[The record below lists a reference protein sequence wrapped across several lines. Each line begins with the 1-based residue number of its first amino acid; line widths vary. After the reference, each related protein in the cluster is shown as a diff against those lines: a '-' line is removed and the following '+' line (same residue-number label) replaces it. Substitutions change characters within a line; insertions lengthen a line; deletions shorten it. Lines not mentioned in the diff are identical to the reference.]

1 MTKEFRDDVILE
13 EQTIKGYTTID
24 GKEVPIIHCPSKT
37 IVTNKKTGTV
47 YESEAAAKVDVEDP
61 NTETTE
67 SDLKKDVEI
76 TVANLSLFGATK

>member
-13 EQTIKGYTTID
+13 EQTIKGYTIID
-24 GKEVPIIHCPSKT
+24 GKKVPIINCPSKT
-37 IVTNKKTGTV
+37 IVTNKITGTV
-47 YESEAAAKVDVEDP
+47 YESEAAAKADVEDP

-76 TVANLSLFGATK
+76 TVANLSLFGTTK